1 MISERKRW
9 RAEFLFSLF
18 ARSQQHVLLLSL
30 LLGNAG
36 GRWLIALFSSSS
48 SSYRN
53 ASHFPLPSPVRSYLG
68 DCRCLCAYVHEEE
81 NGRGDR
87 WSQEKEVVAASFSLS
102 LSPFPFSRRRS
113 LVNTF
118 THTFRLLAV
127 DGVEGRYSGFTCA
140 LTWAQPL
147 LRERGK
153 AVSCFYLREI
163 PFAHTSSSFFYFQ
176 ETSAS
181 PPPSLFPTCK
191 RHFSTSRR
199 TYIVGTRRKKKPITL
214 PLPTESLFSRGAS
227 CCFSEYYSRFSFLFR
242 YVSLL
247 CMLESFFLE
256 TLIVFGGSP
265 LEKDGKGE
273 R

>member
-1 MISERKRW
+1 MISERKRR

-18 ARSQQHVLLLSL
+18 ARSQQHALLLSL

-87 WSQEKEVVAASFSLS
+87 WSQEKEVVAASFSFS

-118 THTFRLLAV
+118 TYTFRLLAV

-140 LTWAQPL
+140 LTWAQSL

-163 PFAHTSSSFFYFQ
+163 PFAHTSSPFFYFQ

-199 TYIVGTRRKKKPITL
+199 T
-214 PLPTESLFSRGAS
+214 
-227 CCFSEYYSRFSFLFR
+227 
-242 YVSLL
+242 
-247 CMLESFFLE
+247 
-256 TLIVFGGSP
+256 
-265 LEKDGKGE
+265 
-273 R
+273 